1 MQKYMAYNDN
11 GDGEIVH
18 FFDTELEACEFVKKY
33 KKNFRNLEVR
43 KSAIFEAL
51 ENKGLFK
58 YRFEFKSIEDVEI
71 MANSVAEATKKAEIL
86 WDEFYKGK
94 HGGFKLIN
102 YGG

>member
-1 MQKYMAYNDN
+1 MQKYMAYNDD
-11 GDGEIVH
+11 GDGEIVC
-18 FFDTELEACEFVKKY
+18 FFKEKDEAEKFVRKY
-33 KKNFRNLEVR
+33 KKNYRKLEVR

-71 MANSVAEATKKAEIL
+71 MANSVSEATVKAEIL

-94 HGGFKLIN
+94 HGGFKLTN